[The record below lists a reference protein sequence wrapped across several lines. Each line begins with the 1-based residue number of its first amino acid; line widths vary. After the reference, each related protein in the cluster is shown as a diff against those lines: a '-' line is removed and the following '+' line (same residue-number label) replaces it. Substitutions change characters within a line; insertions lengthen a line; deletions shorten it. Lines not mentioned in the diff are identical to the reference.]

1 MSFAEV
7 VELVA
12 AAKAWVAQDPDAETR
27 FELDTLVA
35 KVEGGSKADLNELRD
50 RFGSRLGFGTA
61 GLRGELGAGPNR
73 MNRVLVSQAAAG
85 IAAYLN
91 ANFAAPTIAIGFDG
105 RVNSD
110 VFAADS
116 ASIFAAAGIQVH
128 LFDAYAPTPLLA
140 FAVKH
145 LGLSAGVMVTA
156 SHNPPRDNGY
166 KVYLGGANGGSQ
178 INSPVDSQIAF
189 EIERVAKTLTFDQI
203 PKVDD
208 LENAPNVQI
217 LGEDVRL
224 AYRVAAAKWAG
235 PAAAEGDLPA
245 KQVKMVYTAMHGVG
259 WATVEPLWALA
270 DLQPLETVT
279 EQLHPDGAFPT
290 VSFPNPEEPG
300 ALDLA
305 FAKASATGADVILAN
320 DPDADRLAVALADAS
335 AEGGWRRLTGD
346 EVGLILADELAGRV
360 AAAGTGEGKGVLACS
375 IVSSSALAK
384 VAAAH
389 GLDFVETLTGFKWLS
404 KVPNL
409 LFGFEEALGY
419 CVDPQQVPD
428 KDGISAAVFMAG
440 IVNRLAARGQTL
452 NDRLAEL
459 GQRYGFFATGQISIR
474 VTDLA
479 VIGQT
484 MARLRAQPPATI
496 CGSTAVLTDLALGA
510 RGLPPTEGLRFDSVD
525 PKSGKSR
532 RVIVRPSGTEPK
544 LKCYLQTEGSSA
556 AEAQAALAELT
567 SAMRALLA

>member
-12 AAKAWVAQDPDAETR
+12 AAKAWIAQDPDAETR

-35 KVEGGSKADLNELRD
+35 KVEAGSRTDLNELRD

-73 MNRVLVSQAAAG
+73 MNRVLVAQAAAG

-91 ANFAAPTIAIGFDG
+91 ANFAAPTVAIGFDG

-110 VFAADS
+110 VFASDS
-116 ASIFAAAGIQVH
+116 AAIFAAAGIQVH

-178 INSPVDSQIAF
+178 INSPVDGQIAF

-203 PKVDD
+203 AKVAD
-208 LENAPNVQI
+208 LANASNVNL

-224 AYRVAAAKWAG
+224 AYRTATAKWAG
-235 PAAAEGDLPA
+235 AAVGLPESSA

-270 DLQPLETVT
+270 GLQPLETVP

-305 FAKASATGADVILAN
+305 FAKARATGAEVILAN
-320 DPDADRLAVALADAS
+320 DPDADRLAVAVADAS
-335 AEGGWRRLTGD
+335 AAGGWRRLTGD
-346 EVGLILADELAGRV
+346 EVGLILADELAGR
-360 AAAGTGEGKGVLACS
+360 AAADGTTVGKGVLACS

-389 GLDFVETLTGFKWLS
+389 GLDFVETLTGFKWIS

-409 LFGFEEALGY
+409 IFGFEEALGY
-419 CVDPQQVPD
+419 CIDPQQVPD

-440 IVNRLAARGQTL
+440 IVNRLAANGQTL
-452 NDRLAEL
+452 DDRLAEL
-459 GQRYGFFATGQISIR
+459 GQKYGFFATGQISIR

-479 VIGQT
+479 IIGQT
-484 MARLRAQPPATI
+484 MARLRAEPPSEI
-496 CGSTAVLTDLALGA
+496 CGNMAVLTDLALGA
-510 RGLPPTEGLRFDSVD
+510 RGLPPTEGLRFDID
-525 PKSGKSR
+525 DQTNGTTR

-556 AEAQAALAELT
+556 EEAQAGLAELT
-567 SAMRALLA
+567 AAMKDLLA